1 MKNNVPLDQTFT
13 ITTLL
18 RKAKP
23 KPTAS
28 IALAFGTPNFPT
40 LVNKQQVSSCTKMAA
55 KVAVVTG
62 SNKGIGFAIVRGLA
76 KAFQGDVILTAR
88 NEERGLKAVEDL
100 KLEGFEVKFHQL
112 DIDHEARV
120 SRHLKDP

>member
-1 MKNNVPLDQTFT
+1 MRNNVPLDQTFT

-28 IALAFGTPNFPT
+28 IALAHPFFST
-40 LVNKQQVSSCTKMAA
+40 LVNKQGAVSSCTKMAP

-62 SNKGIGFAIVRGLA
+62 SNKGIGFSIVRGLA
-76 KAFQGDVILTAR
+76 KAFQGDIILTAR
-88 NEERGLKAVEDL
+88 NEERGL
-100 KLEGFEVKFHQL
+100 
-112 DIDHEARV
+112 
-120 SRHLKDP
+120 